1 MYFYRISYKLLFFW
15 GGVPISGTFWPISG
29 VEYIAVSTDSQANVS
44 NNSTG
49 TDKLCPIHNY

>member
-1 MYFYRISYKLLFFW
+1 MYFYRISYKLLFL
-15 GGVPISGTFWPISG
+15 GVFFPISGTFWPISG